1 MSKMAVL
8 RMIQMETEN
17 VQIGDKILV
26 PLTGFG
32 EFFATAHKITNEGV
46 LFVFDD
52 YVTVRP
58 MNKTNTNKGGFEN
71 SDLKK
76 WMDTVLLEAFPDQ
89 LRDRISKLTIP
100 TVGELF
106 GHEDAWYNEYLEP
119 DMDEQLPLMKKRRN
133 RVAYFDNQPEWG
145 WLQNATKHNVS
156 ATSFAFV
163 NASGLASDLSASN
176 SLGVRPAFTI
186 V

>member
-100 TVGELF
+100 TVESRILIINPNGDGFKMQQNIMFLR
-106 GHEDAWYNEYLEP
+106 LVS
-119 DMDEQLPLMKKRRN
+119 PL
-133 RVAYFDNQPEWG
+133 
-145 WLQNATKHNVS
+145 
-156 ATSFAFV
+156 
-163 NASGLASDLSASN
+163 
-176 SLGVRPAFTI
+176 
-186 V
+186 